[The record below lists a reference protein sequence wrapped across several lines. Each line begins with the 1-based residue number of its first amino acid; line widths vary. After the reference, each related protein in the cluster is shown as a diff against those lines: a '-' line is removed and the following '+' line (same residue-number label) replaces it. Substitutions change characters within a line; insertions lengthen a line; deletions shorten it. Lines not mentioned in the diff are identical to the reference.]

1 VLAWYVENI
10 EWEKISIFILFF
22 LSNQEPM
29 KEVFFVEKITL
40 IKKKRIIVDFFPM
53 EFKLFMFKQKNNWK
67 AFLNMRSNI
76 LIYIFI
82 STPQFNI
89 LLELINL
96 LFLEHI

>member
-1 VLAWYVENI
+1 MICWEYWMRKNI
-10 EWEKISIFILFF
+10 YIYSIFFIE
-22 LSNQEPM
+22 SRTHERS
-29 KEVFFVEKITL
+29 FFVEKNYIN
-40 IKKKRIIVDFFPM
+40 KKKRIIVDFFPM